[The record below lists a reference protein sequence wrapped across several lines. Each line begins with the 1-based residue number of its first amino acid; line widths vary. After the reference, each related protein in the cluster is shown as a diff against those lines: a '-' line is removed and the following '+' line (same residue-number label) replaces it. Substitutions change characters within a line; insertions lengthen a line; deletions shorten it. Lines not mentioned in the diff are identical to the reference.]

1 MTISAVICGLH
12 TQATG
17 PCQRRP
23 YDGGSGHF
31 PALQSRQEIEAV
43 QRSRDRFLTT
53 HTGSLPR
60 PDDLI
65 RMMYAKEEGVPV
77 DPAALAFRVK
87 AAVAEVVQ
95 KQADAGVDL
104 VNDGEM
110 SKPSYATYIK
120 DRLEGFGGTGNT
132 FVYQDLSEFPRL
144 EKRVFGDPGRSRR
157 KTPACNAP
165 IAVRDR
171 GAPEIDAE
179 NLKTALGNVKCVG
192 GFMSA
197 ASPGV
202 VSLFFRND
210 HYKDFES
217 YIYAIAGAMR
227 HEYET
232 IAKAGLVLQIDCP
245 DLAMGRHIQ
254 SADLCRAD
262 FRQRAQLHLEA
273 LDHAIA
279 NIPAEQLRM
288 HLCWGNYEGPHHR
301 DVPLADIID
310 IVLKAKP
317 VAISFEAANPRH
329 AHEWTV
335 FESVNLPDG
344 KVLIPGVIES
354 KSNFIEH
361 PEVIAQRIG
370 RYAKCVGR
378 ENVIAGS
385 DCGYGTWVG
394 QAAVDPD
401 VVFAKLKAMADGA
414 ALATRQF
421 WK

>member
-1 MTISAVICGLH
+1 M
-12 TQATG
+12 
-17 PCQRRP
+17 
-23 YDGGSGHF
+23 
-31 PALQSRQEIEAV
+31 
-43 QRSRDRFLTT
+43 QRSTERFLTT

-65 RMMYAKEEGVPV
+65 RVMYAKEEGVPV
-77 DPAALAFRVK
+77 DPAALGARIK
-87 AAVAEVVQ
+87 AAVAEIAQ
-95 KQADAGVDL
+95 KQVEAGVDL

-110 SKPSYATYIK
+110 SKPSYATYVK
-120 DRLEGFGGTGNT
+120 DRLNGFGGTGNT
-132 FVYQDLSEFPRL
+132 FVYQDVHEFPRL
-144 EKRVFGDPGRSRR
+144 EQKVFGDPGRSRR

-165 IAVRDR
+165 ISVRDPQ
-171 GAPEIDAE
+171 AAETDAA
-179 NLKTALGNVKCVG
+179 NLKAGLDGLSAVG

-210 HYKDFES
+210 YYKDFES
-217 YIYAIAGAMR
+217 YIYAIADAMR
-227 HEYET
+227 QEYET
-232 IAKAGLVLQIDCP
+232 VARAGFVLQIDCP

-254 SADLCRAD
+254 YADLD
-262 FRQRAQLHLEA
+262 LKGFRKRAQLHVEA
-273 LDHAIA
+273 LNHAVA

-288 HLCWGNYEGPHHR
+288 HLCWGNYEGPHHY
-301 DVPLADIID
+301 DVPLADIVD
-310 IVLKAKP
+310 IVFSAKP
-317 VAISFEAANPRH
+317 SAISLEAANPRH

-335 FESVNLPDG
+335 FERVKLPHG

-361 PEVIAQRIG
+361 PELIAQRIAH
-370 RYAKCVGR
+370 YAKLVGR

-394 QAAVDPD
+394 QAAVDPE
-401 VVFAKLKAMADGA
+401 VVFAKLAAMAEGA
-414 ALATRQF
+414 RIATKQF

>member
-1 MTISAVICGLH
+1 MI
-12 TQATG
+12 
-17 PCQRRP
+17 
-23 YDGGSGHF
+23 
-31 PALQSRQEIEAV
+31 
-43 QRSRDRFLTT
+43 RSTERFLTT

-77 DPAALAFRVK
+77 EREALAARVR
-87 AAVAEVVQ
+87 AAVAEVVRRQ
-95 KQADAGVDL
+95 VEAGVDI

-110 SKPSYATYIK
+110 SKPSYATYVK
-120 DRLEGFGGTGNT
+120 DRLSGFGGTGNT
-132 FVYQDLSEFPRL
+132 FVYQDLAGFPNL
-144 EKRVFGDPGRSRR
+144 AKRVFGDPGRSRR

-165 IAVRDR
+165 IGVRDT
-171 GAPEIDAE
+171 DAASADTD
-179 NLKTALGNVKCVG
+179 NLKAAVAAAGRTDA
-192 GFMSA
+192 FMSA

-210 HYKDFES
+210 HYPSQEAYLF
-217 YIYAIAGAMR
+217 AIAEAMR

-232 IAKAGLVLQIDCP
+232 VAKAGIVLQIDCP

-254 SADLCRAD
+254 YAALSLEEFRKRAGMHV
-262 FRQRAQLHLEA
+262 AA
-273 LDHAIA
+273 LNHALAGIA
-279 NIPAEQLRM
+279 PEQLRL
-288 HLCWGNYEGPHHR
+288 HLCWGNYEGPHHC

-310 IVLKAKP
+310 IVFTARP
-317 VAISFEAANPRH
+317 SAISFEAANPRH
-329 AHEWTV
+329 GHEWV
-335 FESVNLPDG
+335 LFERVKLPAG

-361 PEVIAQRIG
+361 PELVAQRIG
-370 RYAKCVGR
+370 RYAKLVGL

-401 VVFAKLKAMADGA
+401 VVWAKLAAMAEGA
-414 ALATRQF
+414 RIASRQF
-421 WK
+421 WR